1 MWSFLSGL
9 TMPIGLF
16 HGIDDNLTPVEGVR
30 ALEDLAKK
38 AGKTNME
45 FSYFG
50 GLDHTLGIGAYFVRG
65 TLPDGHQA
73 IFEYIARQTGK
84 P

>member
-1 MWSFLSGL
+1 
-9 TMPIGLF
+9 MPIGLF
-16 HGIDDNLTPVEGVR
+16 HGIDDNLTDVGGVR
-30 ALEDLAKK
+30 QLEEQAKK

-45 FSYFG
+45 FAYFG
-50 GLDHTLGIGAYFVRG
+50 GLDHSLGIGQYFVRG

-73 IFEYIARQTGK
+73 IFEYIARQSRK